1 MSMYMQI
8 NVDIYNFITYST
20 PTSVNTHSA
29 QTSFESTLIIK
40 FYIPT
45 YNSTQF
51 HWTIININA

>member
-1 MSMYMQI
+1 MSIYMQI
-8 NVDIYNFITYST
+8 NVDIYNLITYST

-51 HWTIININA
+51 HWTIIQ